1 MAQVSGERNRVVP
14 VEKVDPLASRD
25 GSPILTPA
33 NLEGIASVL
42 ANPAMAWALEPPG
55 RKLAHARHRG
65 VVISEDA
72 DEEAVNVEATTVADD
87 QE

>member
-1 MAQVSGERNRVVP
+1 LGTLCRLPSAFPAVISHELVRELSERGRVFP
-14 VEKVDPLASRD
+14 
-25 GSPILTPA
+25 
-33 NLEGIASVL
+33 
-42 ANPAMAWALEPPG
+42 ALESG
-55 RKLAHARHRG
+55 MVS